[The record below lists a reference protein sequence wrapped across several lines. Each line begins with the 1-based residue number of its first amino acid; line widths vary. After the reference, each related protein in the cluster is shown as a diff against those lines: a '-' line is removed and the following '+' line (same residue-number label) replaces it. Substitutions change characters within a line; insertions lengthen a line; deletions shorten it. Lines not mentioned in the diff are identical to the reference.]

1 MLVVNT
7 RQPSPELHRRGLRRE
22 PLNCRGVPHE
32 PSWSNVY
39 DLPVWPSTRTPLQ
52 LQLLSRTEKF
62 TLSAPFRM
70 RTLVRKLGPENELR
84 ALLGSGWV
92 EMRAQRNLVQ
102 MAAQRESKVDNIC
115 PECRQQFRGRGV
127 QPALQLRIKI
137 RR

>member
-1 MLVVNT
+1 
-7 RQPSPELHRRGLRRE
+7 
-22 PLNCRGVPHE
+22 
-32 PSWSNVY
+32 
-39 DLPVWPSTRTPLQ
+39 
-52 LQLLSRTEKF
+52 
-62 TLSAPFRM
+62 M